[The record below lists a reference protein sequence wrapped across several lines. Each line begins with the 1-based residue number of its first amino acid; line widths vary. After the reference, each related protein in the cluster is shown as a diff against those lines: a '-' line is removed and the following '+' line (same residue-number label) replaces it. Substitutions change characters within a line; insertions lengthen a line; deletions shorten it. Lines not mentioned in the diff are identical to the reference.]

1 MVLNRFQR
9 FQKRAFDLF
18 LSSVG
23 LILSLPII
31 VVAWIIASIETKAN
45 GFFIQERVGKDGKI
59 IKVIKIRTMR
69 RGSSTSNS
77 ITVDGDDR
85 VTKSGNFFRKSKID
99 ELPQLI
105 NVLIGDMSLVGPRPD
120 VKGYADA
127 LQGDEREILSL
138 KPGITGP
145 ATLKYKDEERILSQV
160 ENPKEYN
167 DNIIWPDKVKINREY
182 LRGWSLKRDIL
193 YIWETIVG

>member
-69 RGSSTSNS
+69 RGSSTS
-77 ITVDGDDR
+77 T
-85 VTKSGNFFRKSKID
+85 
-99 ELPQLI
+99 P
-105 NVLIGDMSLVGPRPD
+105 
-120 VKGYADA
+120 
-127 LQGDEREILSL
+127 
-138 KPGITGP
+138 
-145 ATLKYKDEERILSQV
+145 
-160 ENPKEYN
+160 
-167 DNIIWPDKVKINREY
+167 
-182 LRGWSLKRDIL
+182 
-193 YIWETIVG
+193 